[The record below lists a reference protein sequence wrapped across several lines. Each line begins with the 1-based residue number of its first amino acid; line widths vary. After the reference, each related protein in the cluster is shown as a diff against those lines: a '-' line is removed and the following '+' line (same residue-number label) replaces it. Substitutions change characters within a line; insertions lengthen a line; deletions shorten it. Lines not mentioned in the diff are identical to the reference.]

1 MYWLKIVAEIRIK
14 KGFRFAFRL
23 RSGRLKSGN
32 SVASIILFRRKNMFE
47 GNSALGFVA
56 VLAVILFS
64 TKLLGLIFRKIGL
77 PQVLGYII
85 AGILIG
91 PAIFGDFC
99 GFTLIGFEGH
109 DYNAFLVMPEE
120 NALGIF
126 SKIGVLL
133 LMFST
138 GLETNLK
145 ELKSTGLAA
154 VLIACAGVIVPLLL
168 GFLISLPF
176 GGIGLGFET
185 NEGIFR
191 SIFIGTIL
199 TATSVAITVSVLK
212 ELGKINTKLGTT
224 IISAAIIDDVI
235 GIVLLSVVTGI
246 AKGQLPPEQG
256 VVINAFDAFK
266 STIYG
271 TIIMIVA
278 FFAVAILAG
287 WGISYLFKW
296 LDKRWPATHRIPVF
310 SLAVCFFYSWLAEEV
325 FGVADIT
332 GAFLAGVVLSTVHR
346 ASEYTDKKVE
356 VNTYTVFAP
365 VFFANIGISSISF
378 SGIELAVIGF
388 AVLAVLMGLI
398 GKIIGCGL
406 VAKCFKYNWRESA
419 IAGVG
424 MMARGEVAL
433 IVTATV
439 TDKALK
445 DLALGGEFMIM
456 TVLLILV
463 SSILTPILL
472 KVLYGKDKNSVPP
485 TGGFS
490 DADNKL
496 VIDSSAAE
504 HLGTAD
510 PSPLTEKENK

>member
-1 MYWLKIVAEIRIK
+1 
-14 KGFRFAFRL
+14 
-23 RSGRLKSGN
+23 
-32 SVASIILFRRKNMFE
+32 MFE
-47 GNSALGFVA
+47 GNSSLGFVA
-56 VLAVILFS
+56 VLAIILIT
-64 TKLLGLIFRKIGL
+64 TKFLGLLFRRIGL

-85 AGILIG
+85 AGIFIG

-99 GFTLIGFEGH
+99 GVTLIGFEGK
-109 DYNAFLVMPEE
+109 DYNALLLLPEE

-154 VLIACAGVIVPLLL
+154 VLIACAGVAIPLLL
-168 GFLISLPF
+168 GFVISIPF
-176 GGIGLGFET
+176 GGIGLGVGT
-185 NEGIFR
+185 PEGIFR

-224 IISAAIIDDVI
+224 IVSAAIIDDVI
-235 GIVLLSVVTGI
+235 GIVVLSIVTGI
-246 AKGQLPPEQG
+246 AKAQAGAAQDLSGFEG
-256 VVINAFDAFK
+256 FK

-271 TIIMIVA
+271 TIIMIIA
-278 FFAVAILAG
+278 FFVFAVLAG
-287 WGISYLFKW
+287 WGISYLFRW
-296 LDKRWPATHRIPVF
+296 LDKRWPTTHRIPIF
-310 SLAVCFFYSWLAEEV
+310 SLAVCFLYSWLAEEI

-346 ASEYTDKKVE
+346 ASEYTDKKIE

-378 SGIELAVIGF
+378 AGLNPTIIGF

-398 GKIIGCGL
+398 GKIVGCGA
-406 VAKCFKYNWRESA
+406 VCKGFKYGWRESA
-419 IAGVG
+419 IGGVG

-439 TDKALK
+439 TSAAVGKFALP
-445 DLALGGEFMIM
+445 GEFMIM

-472 KVLYGKDKNSVPP
+472 KVLYSKEKNVPP
-485 TGGFS
+485 ADDGSAPAEEVVETSTGDG
-490 DADNKL
+490 
-496 VIDSSAAE
+496 AAE
-504 HLGTAD
+504 HLG
-510 PSPLTEKENK
+510 

>member
-1 MYWLKIVAEIRIK
+1 
-14 KGFRFAFRL
+14 
-23 RSGRLKSGN
+23 
-32 SVASIILFRRKNMFE
+32 MFE
-47 GNSALGFVA
+47 GNSSLGFVA
-56 VLAVILFS
+56 VLAIILIT
-64 TKLLGLIFRKIGL
+64 TKFLGLLFRRIGL

-85 AGILIG
+85 AGIFIG

-99 GFTLIGFEGH
+99 GVTLIGFEGK
-109 DYNAFLVMPEE
+109 DYNALLLLPEE

-154 VLIACAGVIVPLLL
+154 VLIACAGVAIPLLL
-168 GFLISLPF
+168 GFVISIPF
-176 GGIGLGFET
+176 GGIGLGVGT
-185 NEGIFR
+185 PEGIFR

-224 IISAAIIDDVI
+224 IVSAAIIDDVI
-235 GIVLLSVVTGI
+235 GIVVLSIVTGI
-246 AKGQLPPEQG
+246 AKAQAGAAQDLSGFEG
-256 VVINAFDAFK
+256 FK

-271 TIIMIVA
+271 TIIMIIA
-278 FFAVAILAG
+278 FFVFAVLAG
-287 WGISYLFKW
+287 WGISYLFRW
-296 LDKRWPATHRIPVF
+296 LDKRWPTTHRIPIF
-310 SLAVCFFYSWLAEEV
+310 SLAVCFLYSWLAEEI

-346 ASEYTDKKVE
+346 ASEYTDKKIE

-378 SGIELAVIGF
+378 AGLNPTIIGF

-398 GKIIGCGL
+398 GKIVGCGA
-406 VAKCFKYNWRESA
+406 VCKGFKYGWRESA
-419 IAGVG
+419 IGGVG

-439 TDKALK
+439 TSA
-445 DLALGGEFMIM
+445 ALGKFALPGEFMIM

-472 KVLYGKDKNSVPP
+472 KVLYSKEKNVPPADEGSVPAEEVVETS
-485 TGGFS
+485 TGDG
-490 DADNKL
+490 
-496 VIDSSAAE
+496 AAE
-504 HLGTAD
+504 HLG
-510 PSPLTEKENK
+510 

>member
-1 MYWLKIVAEIRIK
+1 
-14 KGFRFAFRL
+14 
-23 RSGRLKSGN
+23 
-32 SVASIILFRRKNMFE
+32 MFE
-47 GNSALGFVA
+47 GNSSLGFVA
-56 VLAVILFS
+56 VLAIILIT
-64 TKLLGLIFRKIGL
+64 TKFLGLLFRRIGL

-85 AGILIG
+85 AGIFIG

-99 GFTLIGFEGH
+99 GVTLIGFEGK
-109 DYNAFLVMPEE
+109 DYNALLLLPEE

-154 VLIACAGVIVPLLL
+154 VLIVCAGVAVPLLL
-168 GFLISLPF
+168 GFVISIPF
-176 GGIGLGFET
+176 GGIGLGVGT
-185 NEGIFR
+185 PEGIFR

-224 IISAAIIDDVI
+224 IVSAAIIDDVI
-235 GIVLLSVVTGI
+235 GIVVLSIVTGI
-246 AKGQLPPEQG
+246 AKAQAGAAQDLSGFEG
-256 VVINAFDAFK
+256 FK

-271 TIIMIVA
+271 TIIMIIA
-278 FFAVAILAG
+278 FFVFAVLAG
-287 WGISYLFKW
+287 WGISYLFRW
-296 LDKRWPATHRIPVF
+296 LDKRWPTTHRIPIF
-310 SLAVCFFYSWLAEEV
+310 SLAVCFLYSWLAEEI

-346 ASEYTDKKVE
+346 ASEYTDKKIE

-378 SGIELAVIGF
+378 AGLNPTIIGF

-398 GKIIGCGL
+398 GKIVGCGA
-406 VAKCFKYNWRESA
+406 VCKGFKYGWRESA
-419 IAGVG
+419 IGGVG

-439 TDKALK
+439 TSA
-445 DLALGGEFMIM
+445 ALGKFALPGEFMIM

-472 KVLYGKDKNSVPP
+472 KVLYSKEKNVPP
-485 TGGFS
+485 ADEGSAPAEEVVETSTGDG
-490 DADNKL
+490 
-496 VIDSSAAE
+496 AAE
-504 HLGTAD
+504 HLG
-510 PSPLTEKENK
+510 

>member
-1 MYWLKIVAEIRIK
+1 
-14 KGFRFAFRL
+14 
-23 RSGRLKSGN
+23 
-32 SVASIILFRRKNMFE
+32 MFE
-47 GNSALGFVA
+47 GNSSLGFVA
-56 VLAVILFS
+56 VLAIILIT
-64 TKLLGLIFRKIGL
+64 TKFLGLLFRRIGL

-85 AGILIG
+85 AGIFIG

-99 GFTLIGFEGH
+99 GVTLIGFEGK
-109 DYNAFLVMPEE
+109 DYNALLLLPEE

-154 VLIACAGVIVPLLL
+154 VLIACAGVAVPLLL
-168 GFLISLPF
+168 GFVISIPF
-176 GGIGLGFET
+176 GGIGLGVGT
-185 NEGIFR
+185 PEGIFR

-224 IISAAIIDDVI
+224 IVSAAIIDDVI
-235 GIVLLSVVTGI
+235 GIVVLSIVTGI
-246 AKGQLPPEQG
+246 AKAQAGAAQDLSGFEG
-256 VVINAFDAFK
+256 FK

-271 TIIMIVA
+271 TIIMIIA
-278 FFAVAILAG
+278 FFVFAVLAG
-287 WGISYLFKW
+287 WGISYLFRW
-296 LDKRWPATHRIPVF
+296 LDKRWPTTHRIPIF
-310 SLAVCFFYSWLAEEV
+310 SLAVCFLYSWLAEEI

-346 ASEYTDKKVE
+346 ASEYTDKKIE

-365 VFFANIGISSISF
+365 VFFANIGISSSSF
-378 SGIELAVIGF
+378 AGLNPTIIGI

-398 GKIIGCGL
+398 GKIVGCGA
-406 VAKCFKYNWRESA
+406 VCKGFKYGWRESA
-419 IAGVG
+419 IGGVG

-439 TDKALK
+439 TSA
-445 DLALGGEFMIM
+445 ALGKFALPGEFMIM

-472 KVLYGKDKNSVPP
+472 KVLYSKEKNVPP
-485 TGGFS
+485 ADEGSAPAEEVVETSTGDG
-490 DADNKL
+490 
-496 VIDSSAAE
+496 AAE
-504 HLGTAD
+504 HLG
-510 PSPLTEKENK
+510 